1 MMNDKNKSP
10 GEDDLTDKMTVDEL
24 KQAIKAMINEDIER
38 YVGREKTIT
47 EDK

>member
-10 GEDDLTDKMTVDEL
+10 GEDDLTDEMTIDE
-24 KQAIKAMINEDIER
+24 IKRGIKGMINEDIER
-38 YVGREKTIT
+38 YVGHEKTIT

>member
-10 GEDDLTDKMTVDEL
+10 CEDDLIENMTIDEL
-24 KQAIKAMINEDIER
+24 KQGIKAMINEDIER